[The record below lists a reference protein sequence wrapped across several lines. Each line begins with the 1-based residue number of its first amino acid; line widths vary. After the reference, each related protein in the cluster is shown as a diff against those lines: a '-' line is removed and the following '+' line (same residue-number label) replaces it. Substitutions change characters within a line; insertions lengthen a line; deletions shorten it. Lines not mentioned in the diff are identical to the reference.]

1 SEGRVFLAGDAA
13 HVHPPAGG
21 QGLNTG
27 VQDAF
32 NLGWKLAAVIRGA
45 SERLLDSYTAERL
58 PIAAAVLGLSRAL
71 QLKPSLRRGDREKQ
85 LGITYRGG
93 PLARDVTATSTGLRA
108 GDRAPDVRLGDGVR
122 LFDLLRGGAFVSL
135 ERDATRPSPTTAPIH
150 WHRLVP
156 SAELDALY
164 GAPDQLLIR
173 PDGYLAAV
181 AAS

>member
-1 SEGRVFLAGDAA
+1 
-13 HVHPPAGG
+13 
-21 QGLNTG
+21 
-27 VQDAF
+27 
-32 NLGWKLAAVIRGA
+32 
-45 SERLLDSYTAERL
+45 
-58 PIAAAVLGLSRAL
+58 
-71 QLKPSLRRGDREKQ
+71 PSLRRGDREKQ

-150 WHRLVP
+150 RHRLVP

-181 AAS
+181 DASGARRFIEAFWPSASDVALNGSCRHSGSNARTHRPRT